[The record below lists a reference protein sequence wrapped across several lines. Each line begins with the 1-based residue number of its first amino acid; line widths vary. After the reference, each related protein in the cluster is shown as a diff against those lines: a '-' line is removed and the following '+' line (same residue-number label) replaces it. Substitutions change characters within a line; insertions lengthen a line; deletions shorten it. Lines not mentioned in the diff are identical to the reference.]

1 MNGSAQ
7 RKRILDAA
15 LDKLNRYGIRR
26 VTMDD
31 LARELRVSKKTLY
44 VHFPDKEALVRAC
57 LERLAAEVIPELQK
71 ALQARLPARERLAWM
86 WQTLSVMRRSVSTE
100 LLSDLQTEYPQIWD
114 EIAQKRRAVLVGF
127 EKFFVDAAKSG
138 ELRPELHPK
147 VALRILM
154 AIVENVMVPDVL
166 AAGEFSHAQAA
177 ETIATLLE
185 NGMLRRPARR
195 RSPGKKK

>member
-1 MNGSAQ
+1 MDDSAQ

-31 LARELRVSKKTLY
+31 LARELRISKKTLY
-44 VHFPDKEALVRAC
+44 VHFPHKEALVRAC
-57 LERLAAEVIPELQK
+57 VERLAAEVIPELQK
-71 ALQARLPARERLAWM
+71 ALQARIPVREKLGWM
-86 WQTLSVMRRSVSTE
+86 SQTLSVMRRSVSTE
-100 LLSDLQTEYPQIWD
+100 LLSDLQREYPQLWD
-114 EIAQKRRAVLVGF
+114 EIAKKRRAVLVGF

-138 ELRPELHPK
+138 ELRPEIHPQ
-147 VALRILM
+147 VALRVLM
-154 AIVENVMVPDVL
+154 AIIENVMVPDVF

-185 NGMLRRPARR
+185 NGMLQQPTRR
-195 RSPGKKK
+195 RSPTKRK